1 MNDPMQIAGAA
12 ELVKAGHFV
21 MYELLRVISEDG
33 GEMAAKLSARIAEGE
48 QPMLTVRGLPD
59 GTGTV
64 VELVTQQE
72 GDATFTRIAILPILK
87 VVPGR
92 AIN

>member
-1 MNDPMQIAGAA
+1 MSNAMQIVGVP
-12 ELVKAGHFV
+12 ELVKAGAFV
-21 MYELLRVISEDG
+21 MSELLRVIEEGG
-33 GEMAAKLSARIAEGE
+33 GEMAAKLSARLAEDE
-48 QPMLTVRGLPD
+48 QPMLTVRVLPD

-72 GDATFTRIAILPILK
+72 GDVSFTRIAILPILK
-87 VVPGR
+87 AIPGR